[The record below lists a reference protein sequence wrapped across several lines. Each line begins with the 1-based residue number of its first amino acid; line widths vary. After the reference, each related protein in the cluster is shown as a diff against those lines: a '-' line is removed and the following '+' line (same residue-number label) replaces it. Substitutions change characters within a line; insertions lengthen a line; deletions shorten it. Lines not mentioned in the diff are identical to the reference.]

1 MNADIGILLLR
12 VVIGV
17 LIAGHGLQK
26 VSFRLGGSGLR
37 GGIDEFRAD
46 GFRGGAFTALAA
58 GLGQLGSGLFLA
70 FGALT
75 PLAGM
80 VAIGVMT
87 VAVTVKAPKG
97 LWVQHDG
104 YEYPLVLIVIAAAL
118 SLTGPGALSVD
129 ALFGIAD
136 LPLWAGV
143 LPPLLGAAS
152 GLIVRVLLHTAPV
165 NRPDQRHI

>member
-12 VVIGV
+12 VVIGL
-17 LIAGHGLQK
+17 LIAAHGLQK
-26 VSFRLGGSGLR
+26 ISFRLGGSGLQ
-37 GGIDEFRAD
+37 GGIREFRAD
-46 GFRGGAFTALAA
+46 GFRGGASTALAA

-70 FGALT
+70 SGLLT

-80 VAIGVMT
+80 AAIGVMT
-87 VAVTVKAPKG
+87 VALTVKAANG

-104 YEYPLVLIVIAAAL
+104 YEYPLVLITIAGAL

-129 ALFGIAD
+129 ALLGID
-136 LPLWAGV
+136 LLPLWVGILTTLV
-143 LPPLLGAAS
+143 GAAS